1 MDGSSIDGPGMIKL
15 LLMDQSFLGR
25 EILVVREAIEERF
38 NLSYRQHYHCF
49 SRGSFQCKG
58 HWYDDTKYN
67 CVSETQKCNGI
78 PECPD
83 GSDEEFELCQDSF
96 SSSASLT
103 ICEAA
108 DIFNNKT
115 VTIKAV
121 QCNGIAEC
129 LNRSDEIGCGIDNRS
144 FTITVVI
151 GALIISIASIL
162 LTLHIDI
169 SGVDEGVHGNASFE
183 TFENERLQAYVVL
196 GQRSRER
203 KFFNQT
209 FYQYLMKVYENN
221 RGEALNYLKVQMI
234 LIEGIQRL

>member
-1 MDGSSIDGPGMIKL
+1 MNKL
-15 LLMDQSFLGR
+15 LLMDQSFRGR
-25 EILVVREAIEERF
+25 EIPVVREAIEERF
-38 NLSYRQHYHCF
+38 NRTYKQHYYCH
-49 SRGSFQCKG
+49 SRDSFQCKG

-67 CVSETQKCNGI
+67 CVSESQKCNGI

-108 DIFNNKT
+108 DVFNNKT

-129 LNRSDEIGCGIDNRS
+129 LNRSDEIGCGIDNQS

-151 GALIISIASIL
+151 GAFIILIASIL
-162 LTLHIDI
+162 LTLHMDI
-169 SGVDEGVHGNASFE
+169 SRVDKEVQENQSSNPSFE
-183 TFENERLQAYVVL
+183 TMEQERLQSYVVL
-196 GQRSRER
+196 GQRSSQR
-203 KFFNQT
+203 KLFNQT
-209 FYQYLMKVYENN
+209 FYQYLMKIFESNS
-221 RGEALNYLKVQMI
+221 GEALNFLKV
-234 LIEGIQRL
+234 